1 MDSLL
6 FRMACGVLHVPV
18 GWEYP
23 WFPMATIKDKQGNV
37 WHKEEERQRRLMQ
50 GVEGAHLSTPFQC
63 KTCWYQSLEGREPR
77 DGECDFMLACIH
89 HANLDAMAGK
99 SPLTIMSHLVE
110 TIAVLRNAERI
121 NETPSYHPHGLFLL
135 GDLVG
140 MGLAIDM
147 LTKSVVAKGWLVD
160 YVQFSTIQKLCA
172 TYTKNWESLPAGVLE
187 GASFARGVGRV
198 RSTSC
203 PSQSEWFSQFQ
214 RGMEYRMG
222 SQSEPCHGL
231 LMGAIVY
238 LLLLLTMNAQ
248 EAEKPGFNT
257 DANKLSKVGTYGC
270 ILTAASLRGHE
281 GFFVDLSGLQDNL
294 STRRFGVIP
303 AGLMIN
309 KDTLFTEEICKDL
322 PHVTIAMLG
331 HFKGGDRS

>member
-1 MDSLL
+1 
-6 FRMACGVLHVPV
+6 
-18 GWEYP
+18 
-23 WFPMATIKDKQGNV
+23 
-37 WHKEEERQRRLMQ
+37 
-50 GVEGAHLSTPFQC
+50 
-63 KTCWYQSLEGREPR
+63 
-77 DGECDFMLACIH
+77 
-89 HANLDAMAGK
+89 
-99 SPLTIMSHLVE
+99 
-110 TIAVLRNAERI
+110 VLRNAERI
-121 NETPSYHPHGLFLL
+121 NKTPSYHLHGPFPL
-135 GDLVG
+135 GDPVG